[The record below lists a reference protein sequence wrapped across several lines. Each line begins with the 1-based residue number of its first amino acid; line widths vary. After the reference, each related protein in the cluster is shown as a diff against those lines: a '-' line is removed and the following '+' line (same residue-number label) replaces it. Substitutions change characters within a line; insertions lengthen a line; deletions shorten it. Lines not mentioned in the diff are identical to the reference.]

1 MSTTPL
7 GALEETLRKFFRME
21 AAGGVLL
28 VIATLLA
35 MATANS
41 PLEAMREAFLNLG
54 LGIKVGAFAI
64 DKPLLLW
71 INDGLMAIFFFHV
84 GLELKRELCEGE
96 LANPRQIALPALAAI
111 GGVVVPALIYI
122 AFNSA
127 DPIAMK
133 GWAIPAATD
142 IAFAIGVLSLLGSRV
157 PLSLKVFLLT
167 LAILDDM
174 VAIIIIAL
182 FYSGEIST
190 TALSVAAV
198 AIALLFILNRAKVSQ
213 TSTYILVGIVLWAA
227 VLKSGVHATL
237 AGVVLALFIPMRDA
251 KDPTHSPLKA
261 LEENLHHSVAFVIL
275 PVFAYANAGINFSG
289 MGLPQLLD
297 PVALGVSLGLFLG
310 KPIGVMLF
318 TALALMLR
326 VASMPEGASWRS
338 LFGISMLCGIG
349 FTMSL
354 FIGSLAFEAGGNYGF
369 DERIGIVCGSLLSAV
384 CGYLWLNWAL
394 PKKVEVA

>member
-21 AAGGVLL
+21 ASGGILL

-41 PLEAMREAFLNLG
+41 PLAGVREAFLNLG
-54 LGIKVGAFAI
+54 LGIKVGTFAI

-96 LANPRQIALPALAAI
+96 LANPRQIALPALAAV

-198 AIALLFILNRAKVSQ
+198 AIGLLFILNRAKVSQ

-237 AGVVLALFIPMRDA
+237 AGVVLALFIPMRNSH
-251 KDPTHSPLKA
+251 DPHHSPLKS
-261 LEENLHHSVAFVIL
+261 LEENLHHAVAFVIL

-297 PVALGVSLGLFLG
+297 PVALGVALGLFLG

-326 VASMPEGASWRS
+326 VATMPEGASWRS

-369 DERIGIVCGSLLSAV
+369 DERVGIISGSLLSAI